1 MIGTHFR
8 RLITQTN
15 RSRSLTTSYP
25 NAMFSGVSNIAK
37 EQQSH
42 QITHAAGV
50 VGALMLISAIIAL
63 LPLDEF
69 EKLDPE
75 NVCYHRHLHPR

>member
-50 VGALMLISAIIAL
+50 IAL

>member
-1 MIGTHFR
+1 MIGTHFC
-8 RLITQTN
+8 RLIIQTK

-37 EQQSH
+37 EQRSH
-42 QITHAAGV
+42 QNTHAAGV
-50 VGALMLISAIIAL
+50 VGALMSISAMIAL

-69 EKLDPE
+69 EKLDPK